1 MITPKLNEPI
11 ISLIHFN
18 DVYDIQAKGDL
29 GGVVNFK
36 AKV

>member
-1 MITPKLNEPI
+1 MTDYYQKPL

-18 DVYDIQAKGDL
+18 DVYDIQPKGQL
-29 GGVVNFK
+29 GGIVNFK